1 MTENEMKQHI
11 IDNIHLLSKKDYI
24 YFFGNP
30 VEDIENFKKIRSLR
44 KTLFSDF
51 SKDELKIRANVYIK
65 NWSWNTAEVY
75 QFLSMEYPFV

>member
-30 VEDIENFKKIRSLR
+30 KDDPENIAISKI
-44 KTLFSDF
+44 KFT
-51 SKDELKIRANVYIK
+51 KVELKIRAGIYIE
-65 NWSWNTAEVY
+65 NWSWDTDKVY
-75 QFLSMEYPFV
+75 QHLIREYPFV